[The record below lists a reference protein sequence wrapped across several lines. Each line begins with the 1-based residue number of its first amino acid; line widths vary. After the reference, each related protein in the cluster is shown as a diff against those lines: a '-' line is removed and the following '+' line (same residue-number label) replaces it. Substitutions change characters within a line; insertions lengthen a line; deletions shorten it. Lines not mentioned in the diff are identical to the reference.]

1 MHAQGPARNM
11 RRMELAWRTLTRDD
25 AEALAELNAAAEAVD
40 KTDDHYGAEDFIEDL
55 EGHSV
60 DPVDGSRGG
69 FVDGRPVVA
78 GVVHAR
84 TAADPAHRMYF
95 WGLVHPEFRRR
106 GLGRALTEWALEA
119 GARITERRFPGAPG
133 ELLAPVAD
141 TLAGNAA
148 LFQACGFTTDR
159 YEFGMALPLAGREAA
174 TSRVPEGFTLFNY
187 EDALAQEFRA
197 THNDAFV
204 PDHPGS
210 TVQTVESWPHVA
222 DPSSP
227 SFRQD
232 FSFGLRDEATGVLA
246 GYLFARYFEA
256 DTAATGRRDLYLN
269 YIGTR
274 REYRGR
280 GIASALI
287 NTVADGAAAAGFD
300 SVSLH
305 VYADNPTGAL
315 GVYERV
321 GFAVRHRLNIF
332 KRPTSHELE

>member
-1 MHAQGPARNM
+1 M
-11 RRMELAWRTLTRDD
+11 RLMEPEWRTLTRDD
-25 AEALAELNAAAEAVD
+25 AEALAELSAAAEAVD
-40 KTDDHYGAEDFIEDL
+40 KIDDHYGAEDFAEDL
-55 EGHSV
+55 ESHAN

-69 FVDGRPVVA
+69 FVDGRLVVA
-78 GVVHAR
+78 GMLHAR
-84 TAADPAHRMYF
+84 TAADPAHSMFF

-106 GLGRALTEWALEA
+106 GLGKALTEWALGA

-141 TLAGNAA
+141 SLPGNAA
-148 LFQACGFTTDR
+148 LFQACGFAADR
-159 YEFGMALPLAGREAA
+159 YEFGMTMPLAGREAA
-174 TSRVPEGFTLFNY
+174 KARVPEGFTLLNY
-187 EDALAQEFRA
+187 EDALAEEFRE
-197 THNDAFV
+197 THNIAFV

-232 FSFGLRDEATGVLA
+232 FSFGLRDNGNGLLA

-280 GIASALI
+280 GIASTLI
-287 NTVADGAAAAGFD
+287 DTAADGAAAAGFD

-305 VYADNPTGAL
+305 VYADNPSGAL
-315 GVYERV
+315 GVYERA
-321 GFAVRHRLNIF
+321 GFIVRHRLNIF
-332 KRPTSHELE
+332 KRPTSHDG